1 MSWYFDRYKEET
13 VFWSSSKKY
22 LIIEIRT
29 GNDALD
35 DLSSDALIY
44 VHLLLLL
51 HTLIAIF
58 K

>member
-1 MSWYFDRYKEET
+1 MIYFDRYKEQT
-13 VFWSSSKKY
+13 VFWSSSKKS
-22 LIIEIRT
+22 LCIEIRT

-35 DLSSDALIY
+35 DSSSDPLIY

-51 HTLIAIF
+51 HTLIVIF